1 MENIDLIEEFVKLK
15 KASKEIEEKLSA
27 LELLI
32 FSNPELRK
40 DERIKIVSGRKTIAI
55 TEDCYE
61 RLEKVGVP
69 TQVVET
75 RKKKLEEFD
84 VDVQNVILNNKENY
98 VEKTS
103 KESIRIK

>member
-1 MENIDLIEEFVKLK
+1 MENIDLVEELVKLK

-27 LELLI
+27 LELII
-32 FSNPELRK
+32 FSNPELK
-40 DERIKIVSGRKTIAI
+40 QDERIKIVSGRKTITI

-61 RLEKVGVP
+61 RLEKVGVE
-69 TQVVET
+69 TSVVEK
-75 RKKKLEEFD
+75 RKKKIDEFD
-84 VDVQNVILNNKENY
+84 VDVQNVILSNKENY